1 MTSCA
6 TTHHRACSPS
16 SRKLSLHA
24 DTSVMESVFAE
35 LLSLIE
41 AGEIPLEIGDRLIR
55 AIEAGA
61 KLFTFESDCLPAPG
75 ADHCIITAQPTQAFA
90 VFMSAV
96 RAGDRDLGL
105 IEQALC
111 HLESSSHR
119 DGAAS

>member
-1 MTSCA
+1 MISPANTN
-6 TTHHRACSPS
+6 HRARS
-16 SRKLSLHA
+16 SSGLKLSLHA

-41 AGEIPLEIGDRLIR
+41 AGEIPLEIGNRLIR

-61 KLFTFESDCLPAPG
+61 KLFAFESDCLPAPG
-75 ADHCIITAQPTQAFA
+75 ADHCIITAQPTQALA

-111 HLESSSHR
+111 HLESSSLS

>member
-1 MTSCA
+1 MRTS
-6 TTHHRACSPS
+6 TTTDHRAYCSGGL
-16 SRKLSLHA
+16 KLSLHA
-24 DTSVMESVFAE
+24 DTSVMDLILAE

-41 AGEIPLEIGDRLIR
+41 AGDIPLEIGNRLVR

-111 HLESSSHR
+111 HLESSSLR